1 MTNITGFAVR
11 LNNLWYMVDNIEMTF
26 LHKSFTVENT
36 NYQQN
41 YDPEYL
47 QNKYIVPI
55 AKMVLNGVFGDKHFY
70 VCYTDSTMEEILL

>member
-1 MTNITGFAVR
+1 MTKITGFAVR

-47 QNKYIVPI
+47 QNKYIKPI

-70 VCYTDSTMEEILL
+70 VIYKDETMQEILL